1 MTLAFK
7 RSGSNIVLLGE
18 TKGWLGA
25 SLYLREVA
33 GREEGA
39 PPPVALHRE
48 RRKGE
53 LVRQLIQDGQ
63 VLACHDVSDGGLLVA
78 VAEMAMPSG
87 IGAAIEI
94 PSTLPLH
101 AWCFGE
107 DQGRYLLE
115 VSDDDL
121 VPVLAAAEEHE
132 VGARVIGKTGGHVIS
147 VGGRAATVDELKA
160 INEKWLPE
168 FMGAEMSGH

>member
-1 MTLAFK
+1 
-7 RSGSNIVLLGE
+7 VLLGE

-25 SLYLREVA
+25 SLYLREIC

-53 LVRQLIQDGQ
+53 LVRQLIQDQQ

-78 VAEMAMPSG
+78 VAEMAMSSADR
-87 IGAAIEI
+87 IGAALDA

-107 DQGRYLLE
+107 DQGRYVLE

-121 VPVLAAAEEHE
+121 VSVLEAAEAHE
-132 VGARVIGKTGGHVIS
+132 VNARVIGKTGGHVIS
-147 VGGRAATVDELKA
+147 VGGRAVTVDELRDA
-160 INEKWLPE
+160 HEGWMPA
-168 FMGAEMSGH
+168 FMGSEMSGH